1 VAWLPDDFVHPTR
14 VDLVTG
20 HHLRTIRGDD
30 VSIDYPAVM
39 KSQVRLWSMFGAR
52 WKWPPPTMTVEHD
65 RDDLDRHER
74 EIEAHESFNYC
85 ILDDEETELFGCV
98 YIDPPDDDSIEGI
111 DAEICWW
118 VVDDAVGTGLEAA
131 LERFV
136 PQWITQAWPFTNPRL
151 GLPPA

>member
-52 WKWPPPTMTVEHD
+52 WKWPPPTMT
-65 RDDLDRHER
+65 
-74 EIEAHESFNYC
+74 A
-85 ILDDEETELFGCV
+85 
-98 YIDPPDDDSIEGI
+98 
-111 DAEICWW
+111 
-118 VVDDAVGTGLEAA
+118 
-131 LERFV
+131 
-136 PQWITQAWPFTNPRL
+136 
-151 GLPPA
+151 